1 MCEGAECPA
10 TRRPE
15 QLEGELYQSLVMLST
30 AMFCLACSL
39 GTRAAVSAAPV
50 AETAGWLVYRNDR
63 YFIELRYPPDYA
75 IVQPRDQ
82 LRPPPLLRVWFKKA
96 SMVNSPIAE
105 REPPALALD
114 VYEKPL
120 QEPLDAWLSGSG
132 LLRNFTRLVKEP
144 VELGGAEGVRVVE
157 QTMAAPNTFY
167 YVARGPYV
175 YRFTPLGGPS
185 DEMLATL
192 RFTQ

>member
-1 MCEGAECPA
+1 
-10 TRRPE
+10 
-15 QLEGELYQSLVMLST
+15 LYRSLVMLST
-30 AMFCLACSL
+30 AMLFLACNL
-39 GTRAAVSAAPV
+39 GTSVAVAAAPG
-50 AETAGWLVYRNDR
+50 AETAGWRVYRNND
-63 YFIELRYPPDYA
+63 YFIELLYPPDYA
-75 IVQPRDQ
+75 IVQARDQ
-82 LRPPPLLRVWFKKA
+82 LQPPPLLRVWFKKA

-105 REPPALALD
+105 REPPTLALD

-185 DEMLATL
+185 DEMLATV